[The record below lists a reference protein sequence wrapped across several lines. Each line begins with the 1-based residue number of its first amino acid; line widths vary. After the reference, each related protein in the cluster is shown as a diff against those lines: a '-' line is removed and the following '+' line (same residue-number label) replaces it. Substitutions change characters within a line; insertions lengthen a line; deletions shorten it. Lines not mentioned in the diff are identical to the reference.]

1 MFLKGLLL
9 FYFSCQNKFNFR
21 NDTAKQKY
29 DVIRVFLWA
38 RNTVEGGKDPGA
50 FVIATCE
57 LAGHILIYDREEYD
71 SIVWSKIAKA
81 HQEACETTFVE
92 VKPKILQL
100 LANLNSP
107 TDEVRHKGE
116 L

>member
-1 MFLKGLLL
+1 MFTAILSV
-9 FYFSCQNKFNFR
+9 YFSYYSIFNFR
-21 NDTAKQKY
+21 NDTTPDKY

-71 SIVWSKIAKA
+71 SIGWNKIAKA
-81 HQEACETTFVE
+81 HQQACESTFVE
-92 VKPKILQL
+92 VKPKIIQL
-100 LANLNSP
+100 LDNLDSP
-107 TDEVRHKGE
+107 TDKVTHKGE